1 MKKKQKIMFLVILMI
16 LMMLVLIAC
25 GGYQEVIQDDEQQ
38 EDGQDVAEEESSV
51 NEDNSSEDLPI
62 MTMEEVAENDGRDG
76 NNAYIVVEGI
86 VYDVTNSRRWSGG
99 NHNGF
104 QAGQDLTEKII
115 GVSPHGRRVLDNM
128 EEIGRIE

>member
-1 MKKKQKIMFLVILMI
+1 MRRKKKWFFLVILMI
-16 LMMLVLIAC
+16 LTMLALIAC
-25 GGYQEVIQDDEQQ
+25 GDDQEAIQDDQHE
-38 EDGQDVAEEESSV
+38 EVEEENAINEEESG
-51 NEDNSSEDLPI
+51 EDLPI

-104 QAGQDLTEKII
+104 QAGQDLTEEII
-115 GVSPHGRRVLDNM
+115 GASPHGRRVLDNM
-128 EEIGRIE
+128 EAIGRVE